1 MKITETC
8 ILEDR
13 GIIYIE
19 GQDAKDFLQ
28 NIITNDIN
36 KVSES
41 QSIYGSL
48 LTPQGKYLFDF
59 IVAKHKKGYLLDC
72 SKDELGDLIKT
83 LNLYKLRSKLE
94 ILDLSNEFVIAAI
107 SLEKFLTLDKNISVG
122 NTIKHREDTI
132 LLDPRNI
139 RLGARLIS
147 NLEKLYL
154 SLKKLNLT
162 IINKELYYRESFEL
176 GIVQNNN
183 LKLQNKL
190 FGVECNFEELNAIDF
205 KKGCFVGQ
213 ENTSRI
219 KLRNK
224 LKRRLLPIKV
234 INGKVLENELI
245 KFNNIEIGRVL
256 IENPFPFGIVKI
268 IDPDIDEFLN
278 KDLICG
284 TAKLKIFVPKWLKI
298 YK

>member
-298 YK
+298 

>member
-28 NIITNDIN
+28 NIITNDLN

-183 LKLQNKL
+183 SKLQNKL

-298 YK
+298 